1 MVATVIDRVCVCL
14 DPEAV
19 WEESKVPVWRD
30 ELGSARHSSAHSPT
44 SKETMKD
51 GGRKRRRER
60 EGREVIVSRW
70 LVTTQKKSKQHL
82 AEEKTDENNY
92 FKRHTQTCL
101 IFFFLFFFSYLP
113 LNCCH
118 SSSSSVLL
126 FLCICVT
133 FLKTCSTKNEK
144 TQRCHSVAYQSVFFF
159 LSLRPLTY
167 FLDNRMTTSL
177 VYHISL
183 LPCLYRRNRY

>member
-1 MVATVIDRVCVCL
+1 
-14 DPEAV
+14 
-19 WEESKVPVWRD
+19 
-30 ELGSARHSSAHSPT
+30 
-44 SKETMKD
+44 MKD

-101 IFFFLFFFSYLP
+101 SFFLLFCFSYLP
-113 LNCCH
+113 LNRCH

-144 TQRCHSVAYQSVFFF
+144 TRRCHSVAYQSVYFFF
-159 LSLRPLTY
+159 VSSSFDFY